1 MSNRELFET
10 QTVRSF
16 CTQVGRP
23 LVVRLSNAPQPA
35 AEPADD
41 SAEEPAQEPSSDDT
55 DTPEEAPAE
64 NEDIVIDPGEEKSQ
78 ISCSSISLY
87 DALSPVVFLGLLL
100 GLKRRIQ

>member
-1 MSNRELFET
+1 M
-10 QTVRSF
+10 VRHLWPENNDWGYDTGS
-16 CTQVGRP
+16 VE
-23 LVVRLSNAPQPA
+23 PA